1 MPVTEVSEVLRLQGG
16 VTVDSDGGIHMRG
29 GRTSE
34 VSYMVDG
41 IPMSDSYDG
50 GIGIQ
55 IENDNIQELQVISGT
70 FNAEYGKAL
79 TGVVNMITKDGGNQ
93 FEGSLHTYSG
103 DYLSDDPIF
112 SNLDEFNFQ
121 DDQSI
126 SGTLSGPL
134 LKDKITFYSS
144 GRINSSNGWLNGL
157 QTFTIYGDTVFKDNN
172 DNLYYDGNETRRSPY
187 YKGLNWHS
195 SWSTQNKLTFNILKR
210 TTIKLNSIFNSRESQ
225 DFNHSLQLLE
235 NAQRTNYDNGQ
246 FLSLNISHSLSPSSF
261 FQLNISENRYK
272 REVYLFEDPF
282 DRRYITPDSLFLSQL
297 EYEIPEHIIAEYGE
311 NVQYDP
317 AYSLYRAGVDNR
329 RFNRETRTRNYK
341 LDFTSQV
348 DKYNQIKFGVDISE
362 HLLTLDSYSILD
374 STLTDRFTPR

>member
-41 IPMSDSYDG
+41 VPMSDSYDG

-103 DYLSDDPIF
+103 DYLSDDPLYN
-112 SNLDEFNFQ
+112 NLDKFNFD

-134 LKDKITFYSS
+134 LKDKVTFYSS
-144 GRINSSNGWLNGL
+144 GRINNSNGWLNGL
-157 QTFTIYGDTVFKDNN
+157 QTFTIYGDTVFKDDNE
-172 DNLYYDGNETRRSPY
+172 NLYYDGNETRRSPY

-195 SWSTQNKLTFNILKR
+195 SWSTQNKLTFNIIKG

-225 DFNHSLQLLE
+225 DYNHFLQLLE

-246 FLSLNISHSLSPSSF
+246 FLSLSISHSLSPSSF
-261 FQLNISENRYK
+261 FQLNISENRYCV
-272 REVYLFEDPF
+272 RCIF
-282 DRRYITPDSLFLSQL
+282 
-297 EYEIPEHIIAEYGE
+297 
-311 NVQYDP
+311 
-317 AYSLYRAGVDNR
+317 
-329 RFNRETRTRNYK
+329 
-341 LDFTSQV
+341 
-348 DKYNQIKFGVDISE
+348 
-362 HLLTLDSYSILD
+362 
-374 STLTDRFTPR
+374 